1 MSCTHNIPLVS
12 LRSATQSRARALHA
26 AENNGTELTGTTG
39 PRVTTHSRTELK
51 TVGLYIYYCR
61 ACRCLRTP
69 LCWFVIF
76 SSSFSYTPP
85 DLSMKALFSS
95 SSSSL
100 SLSLSWLRGSLF
112 ACVFESLTP
121 PCFLFR
127 LSGGS
132 RSVLLF
138 PVETIALDAVNDHAV
153 RLVRQARTRGA
164 EIDCSSTMFRVNKDL
179 TYLRAHRGT
188 QATLRPG
195 CGFHSWLLAAWPS
208 PTALLANG
216 MSTRELHSQHLPIP
230 ERRVWQGAVRWQSP
244 ALAGPP
250 HHRPQ

>member
-1 MSCTHNIPLVS
+1 M
-12 LRSATQSRARALHA
+12 
-26 AENNGTELTGTTG
+26 LTK
-39 PRVTTHSRTELK
+39 RK
-51 TVGLYIYYCR
+51 LY
-61 ACRCLRTP
+61 L
-69 LCWFVIF
+69 
-76 SSSFSYTPP
+76 
-85 DLSMKALFSS
+85 
-95 SSSSL
+95 SL

-216 MSTRELHSQHLPIP
+216 MSTRELHSQH
-230 ERRVWQGAVRWQSP
+230 
-244 ALAGPP
+244 PP
-250 HHRPQ
+250 RLSTISNTVACTRTACC